1 MEHVHTP
8 QAIAGFF
15 KTRAEGE
22 AAEEALLASGFTR
35 DEVSFVAGD
44 TSGHQIPALGPVE
57 TTGAESQAAGDAF
70 IGGVVGLAAGMVA
83 VVLPGIGPL
92 IAAGP
97 LAGTIAG
104 AIGGLG
110 VGAATGGIIGLL
122 RDHGISEDEARF
134 FAEGVKRGGSLVTVR
149 TSEDRVDQARKTLE
163 RNGAIDTESLAEGR

>member
-1 MEHVHTP
+1 MANDHE
-8 QAIAGFF
+8 AIAGFF

-22 AAEEALLASGFTR
+22 AAQEALLAGGFTR

-44 TSGHQIPALGPVE
+44 TSGHRIPAVGPVE
-57 TTGAESQAAGDAF
+57 TTGADSEAAGDAV

-97 LAGTIAG
+97 LAG

-110 VGAATGGIIGLL
+110 LGAAAGGIVGLL
-122 RDHGISEDEARF
+122 RDHGIPEEEAQF

-149 TSEDRVDQARKTLE
+149 TTDERAGQARSTLE
-163 RNGAIDTESLAEGR
+163 RHGAIDTEILYE

>member
-1 MEHVHTP
+1 MEHVHTLHTP

-22 AAEEALLASGFTR
+22 AAEEALLATGFTR

-44 TSGHQIPALGPVE
+44 TSGHQIPAIGPLE
-57 TTGAESQAAGDAF
+57 TTGAESEAAGDAF

-92 IAAGP
+92 IGM
-97 LAGTIAG
+97 
-104 AIGGLG
+104 G
-110 VGAATGGIIGLL
+110 VGAAAGGIIGLL
-122 RDHGISEDEARF
+122 RDHGISEDEAHF

-149 TSEDRVDQARKTLE
+149 TSADRMEQARKTLE
-163 RNGAIDTESLAEGR
+163 RNGALDTESLAEER